1 MGLLKLLPAGLRQ
14 QLLLKG
20 LLSAFQSLEAQH
32 LGTQLRDALDAKY
45 GQETIDPIQKRVAVW
60 LKSVAAEV
68 EA

>member
-14 QLLLKG
+14 QLLLNG
-20 LLSAFQSLEAQH
+20 ILAAFKQLEAKH

-45 GQETIDPIQKRVAVW
+45 GAPLIDPVQKRLATW
-60 LKSVAAEV
+60 LKQVASEV